1 HRGEARVLQQHPPAK
16 TNIVQQAFH
25 RAQQIS
31 AMRSWEL
38 IRVDDYRSS
47 EFLPLVSM
55 TVKARKNYAEGNLA
69 ERVGFEPTIRFPVYT
84 LSKRA
89 PSATRPSLP
98 EGRLRTRREL
108 PHLLFYR
115 IELGSHGCGVWVGAE
130 VVLLYCGPGHRI

>member
-1 HRGEARVLQQHPPAK
+1 
-16 TNIVQQAFH
+16 
-25 RAQQIS
+25 
-31 AMRSWEL
+31 
-38 IRVDDYRSS
+38 
-47 EFLPLVSM
+47 M
-55 TVKARKNYAEGNLA
+55 TGKARKNYAEGNLA

-115 IELGSHGCGVWVGAE
+115 IDLGSHGCGVWVGAE
-130 VVLLYCGPGHRI
+130 VVLLYCGPGHRILLEAPFLLFGEDELAYAMSRETVSAPHRPHNPGS